1 MTVIPRIFIQYN
13 AFLNS
18 IIYVLNKCIT
28 LSTGSQLLETLEHG
42 ANDDE
47 DAKLNLEE
55 NLRKFIDGA
64 LKLERKVSRETNVNI
79 FSYFEIRALMLVNAL
94 KSSKSKEL
102 GSSGK
107 KKIVLAKFLNPFENL
122 QKHEYQCPK
131 CPKKFDASSV
141 KSLQFHYRTQ
151 HKDEE
156 EKLGKR
162 NFEEALVE
170 CILKTKDGSKCGK
183 KYPRDQMTRHLL
195 TKRCHLEE
203 QQKPAGKTFRGFRI
217 IEGNIE
223 IVWLSK
229 NEPNPPSEMKIEVQI
244 GQESGEK
251 ENGNKEE
258 EAKPKPK
265 QKTIKEYFGRIE
277 SGSMAERK
285 EEELAESAE
294 SMSVDSFKTPFQI
307 DQEEDVLDGDQQ
319 GFNSPISTPQLP
331 VIPIGYSDTVQVQ
344 PQMNLKIED
353 ITVNS
358 QQTLE
363 GLSIEVI
370 PEDQR
375 QIIVLR
381 LPDDNK
387 GSIFRT
393 DAMLTT
399 GAADISM
406 EDLGVSGVED
416 SGSIEEVQN
425 WKLEVD
431 SETEGLFQNSSVAQ
445 MESQESFVNPPDLL
459 GEDKLEEEVKDIHD
473 DSLNQVVTSQERMD
487 KKGCLEQVSDKICG
501 EQEKLFNDE
510 LEEDG
515 GFESDESDDIEV
527 DSDYNEDL
535 DDKSTTKK
543 RQERKITR
551 HMNRNN
557 LEPAVDQTELPEN
570 KVWIRSFMKW
580 LEDKTAMQTT
590 NPKPS
595 TFDFARGHGFEYWD
609 SFLNYMVSKNK
620 TFNLSRLTDFRRK
633 ENFLLIESP
642 VGWLSAAAGDNK
654 TSNPN
659 RQRIQ
664 LNVHKSLR
672 DFILH
677 QLHKTSLDGNQ
688 IIQTLVVT
696 NHLKSIDDEVS
707 GLKLYKKCS
716 SLYEKERL
724 KTRKMKNIVNPSND
738 KLELDCVKTWL
749 SSEEAKTVEIE
760 VRKICQEAAESGSIK
775 ARDFG
780 KVANFVRFTLAIQ
793 DKNRP
798 STYEFTNF
806 DYKTKKPVWIPED
819 QADLWGIE
827 NLPPGWD
834 IYQAPEDNPDAPPSS
849 FEIVLDGSQ
858 SGIKSQAETT
868 VVFDMKTFELLEL
881 YQDIKKIVLKKK
893 VKPNSKFFVNH
904 KGSALSRMQR
914 SKGSIMEKFGNT
926 VGIKDFK
933 MTSIR
938 KSLEGNLAGSSQ
950 AGRSKEINN
959 HSNLVGS
966 TTYDNAKS
974 MRRSCYMTAMAS
986 TEASAE
992 KVDKNQVR
1000 HHYATRRKM
1009 EKNEIEEIQDEAK
1022 EYLEAKRRKKDLVDL
1037 TPTSLGKDD
1046 VNFIRSLFT
1055 DEDLTGESY
1064 TMPMY
1069 HLMIVFKKCFVGEK
1083 FKSCFYWNVDA
1094 MSSPDGKR
1102 LRRLEEQVFR
1112 SQKTNISKELKEDW
1126 VGTEEQNKFAD
1137 KKISSIVQRL
1147 LLFEY

>member
-1 MTVIPRIFIQYN
+1 MNDCNTKDN
-13 AFLNS
+13 C
-18 IIYVLNKCIT
+18 YVLNNKCIT

-55 NLRKFIDGA
+55 NLRKFIDSA
-64 LKLERKVSRETNVNI
+64 LKLERKVSRETNANT

-107 KKIVLAKFLNPFENL
+107 KKIVLAKFVNPFENL

-131 CPKKFDASSV
+131 CPKKFDASSI

-156 EKLGKR
+156 KLEKQ
-162 NFEEALVE
+162 NFEEVMVE

-183 KYPRDQMTRHLL
+183 KYPRDQITRHLL

-203 QQKPAGKTFRGFRI
+203 QQKPADKNFRGFRI

-223 IVWLSK
+223 IVWKSK
-229 NEPNPPSEMKIEVQI
+229 TEPNPPSEVEIEVQI
-244 GQESGEK
+244 GQEIGETEK
-251 ENGNKEE
+251 ENGKKEE
-258 EAKPKPK
+258 EAKPKPR
-265 QKTIKEYFGRIE
+265 QKTIKEYFGKIE
-277 SGSMAERK
+277 FGSVAKKK
-285 EEELAESAE
+285 EEEFAEKADE
-294 SMSVDSFKTPFQI
+294 MPVDSLKTPFQI
-307 DQEEDVLDGDQQ
+307 DLEEENSVLDGDQQ
-319 GFNSPISTPQLP
+319 GFSPPISTPHLP
-331 VIPIGYSDTVQVQ
+331 VIPVGYSDNVQ

-363 GLSIEVI
+363 GLSIELI

-381 LPDDNK
+381 LPDDNE

-393 DAMLTT
+393 DKMLTT
-399 GAADISM
+399 GAGDLSM
-406 EDLGVSGVED
+406 EDLRVSGEEE

-431 SETEGLFQNSSVAQ
+431 LETEGLFQNSSVAQ
-445 MESQESFVNPPDLL
+445 MESQESLLNQRQVTFVNPPDLL
-459 GEDKLEEEVKDIHD
+459 GKDRMEEEVYDIHD
-473 DSLNQVVTSQERMD
+473 DSLNQVVTSQERIE
-487 KKGCLEQVSDKICG
+487 GCLEQVSDEIGG
-501 EQEKLFNDE
+501 EKEKLFNDE
-510 LEEDG
+510 LEEDC

-570 KVWIRSFMKW
+570 KLWIRSFMKW

-595 TFDFARGHGFEYWD
+595 TLDFARGHGFEYWD

-642 VGWLSAAAGDNK
+642 VGWLSAAAGGNK

-749 SSEEAKTVEIE
+749 SSETAKTLEIE
-760 VRKICQEAAESGSIK
+760 VRRICQDAAESGSIK

-806 DYKTKKPVWIPED
+806 DYKTKKAVWIPED

-881 YQDIKKIVLKKK
+881 YQDIKKILLKKK
-893 VKPNSKFFVNH
+893 MKPNSKFFVNH

-914 SKGSIMEKFGNT
+914 SKGSIVEKFGTT
-926 VGIKDFK
+926 VGLKDFK

-986 TEASAE
+986 TEAPPAE
-992 KVDKNQVR
+992 TVDKNQVR

-1009 EKNEIEEIQDEAK
+1009 EKNEMEEIQDEAK

-1055 DEDLTGESY
+1055 DEDLKGESY
-1064 TMPMY
+1064 TKY
-1069 HLMIVFKKCFVGEK
+1069 HLMIVFSKMFCRGE
-1083 FKSCFYWNVDA
+1083 V
-1094 MSSPDGKR
+1094 
-1102 LRRLEEQVFR
+1102 
-1112 SQKTNISKELKEDW
+1112 QK
-1126 VGTEEQNKFAD
+1126 
-1137 KKISSIVQRL
+1137 L
-1147 LLFEY
+1147 LLLERGCHEFSGWEAVATSGRASISVSEDQHFQGVEGGLGRN